1 MLKRLTRS
9 TAFKSVKKKKK
20 KKIQKKSKVAKRK
33 ICEKVQSL
41 IFAKRASEI

>member
-9 TAFKSVKKKKK
+9 TAFKSVKKK

-41 IFAKRASEI
+41 IFAKRVSEI